1 MAAHE
6 IEERGILFLDRGHH
20 LSLLRRGERGHVPT
34 MALPAHCIGTR
45 KTVPIGIP
53 VTPVV
58 TGKLTVNVGK
68 HAGL

>member
-1 MAAHE
+1 
-6 IEERGILFLDRGHH
+6 
-20 LSLLRRGERGHVPT
+20 
-34 MALPAHCIGTR
+34 MALSAHCIGLG
-45 KTVPIGIP
+45 KAIPVAIP